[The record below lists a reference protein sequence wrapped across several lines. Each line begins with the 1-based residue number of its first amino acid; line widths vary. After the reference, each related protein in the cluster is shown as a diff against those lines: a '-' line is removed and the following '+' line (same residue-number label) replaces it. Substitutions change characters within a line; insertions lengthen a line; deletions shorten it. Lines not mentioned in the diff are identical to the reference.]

1 MIEWIRKIVA
11 GFIGLHACG
20 RHPVSHIWG
29 RVVRWSLSGRRRK
42 VVKPTGTLTCGG
54 AWPAAAAA
62 ARPVSQYARAAEVP
76 VPVSQYSVMLS
87 RTWSRLRP
95 PEGCGLSLA

>member
-29 RVVRWSLSGRRRK
+29 RVVRWSLSGRHRWSQ
-42 VVKPTGTLTCGG
+42 TCSPS
-54 AWPAAAAA
+54 A
-62 ARPVSQYARAAEVP
+62 
-76 VPVSQYSVMLS
+76 
-87 RTWSRLRP
+87 
-95 PEGCGLSLA
+95 